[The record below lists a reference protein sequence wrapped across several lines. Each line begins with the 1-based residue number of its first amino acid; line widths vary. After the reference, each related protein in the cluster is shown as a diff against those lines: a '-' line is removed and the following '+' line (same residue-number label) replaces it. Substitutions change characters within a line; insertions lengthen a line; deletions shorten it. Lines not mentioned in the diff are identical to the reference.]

1 MLFIETRAIG
11 SSADEGST
19 AEFFYLP
26 DVPGESTRHFSERR
40 EQRDVLNRLAV
51 DCSEH
56 EIRMMGAPLTD
67 PGDASTAA
75 PPCSSSSVVVTPVR
89 VLCPMM
95 TLATLIEEYK
105 LSTVDL
111 LKVFFERHHFLSS
124 LPRHHGRGHRDHH
137 AVAD

>member
-1 MLFIETRAIG
+1 MKDGRSVLYIETRAIG
-11 SSADEGST
+11 SAADEGST

-40 EQRDVLNRLAV
+40 EQRDVLNRLAAN
-51 DCSEH
+51 CSEH

-67 PGDASTAA
+67 PGDASSA
-75 PPCSSSSVVVTPVR
+75 SSSSLVVTPVR

-95 TLATLIEEYK
+95 TLAKLIEEYK

-111 LKVFFERHHFLSS
+111 LKVGPIILSLLLS
-124 LPRHHGRGHRDHH
+124 LQSRSS
-137 AVAD
+137 